1 MKNQNQHIQNTYQDL
16 EQRYIEILRE
26 HDRLMNHDEICPDCM
41 YTQLL
46 SNTSKSIDLLD
57 DLKSEIENEPLS
69 IDSEEELI
77 EDCMTMDEIYNK
89 KKKSKRKKK
98 SRRIIITFD

>member
-1 MKNQNQHIQNTYQDL
+1 MKKNQSIQNTYQDL

-26 HDRLMNHDEICPDCM
+26 HDRLMHDDICPDCM

-46 SNTSKSIDLLD
+46 SNTSKSIDMLE
-57 DLKSEIENEPLS
+57 DLKSEIESEPLS

-77 EDCMTMDEIYNK
+77 EDCEIMDEIYNK
-89 KKKSKRKKK
+89 KKKSKN
-98 SRRIIITFD
+98 RRIIIQFE

>member
-26 HDRLMNHDEICPDCM
+26 HDILMNHDEICPDCM

-69 IDSEEELI
+69 SDSEEELI
-77 EDCMTMDEIYNK
+77 SDCEIMDKIINNK
-89 KKKSKRKKK
+89 KKKSKSKN
-98 SRRIIITFD
+98 RRIIITFE